1 MIAGLYRLARPFL
14 HALDPETAH
23 GLAIAAL
30 KRAPIRRPKPDD
42 PRLRIELFGRTFPNP
57 VGLAP
62 GFDKQAEV
70 PDALLALGFGFV
82 ELGGVVPEPQA
93 GNPRPRLFRL
103 DRDRAVINRMGL
115 NSDGLEAVAARLSAR
130 QGRPGIVGINIGPNK
145 ETSDRIADFVRAIEK
160 LCGLV
165 DFITVNVSSPN
176 TPGLRDL
183 QGEAFLDELLA
194 QAVEARDKADDGRA
208 KTALLLKIAP
218 DIDLGTLDA
227 IVAAATARAVDGLVV
242 SNTTVARNSL
252 IETKLASE
260 AGGLSGRPLF
270 TASTRLCAE
279 AYLRLE
285 GRLPIVGVG
294 GIDSAETAWMKI
306 RAGASLIE
314 FYSALVFEGPPLIRE
329 IVHGLLWR
337 LEAEQLSSLSSFVGR
352 DAARIA
358 RGELLV

>member
-1 MIAGLYRLARPFL
+1 MIAPFWPLLRAAL
-14 HALDPETAH
+14 HALSPEPAH
-23 GLAIAAL
+23 LATLAAL
-30 KRAPIRRPKPDD
+30 ERLPRRAPPPDD
-42 PRLRIELFGRTFPNP
+42 PRLAVRAFGLDFPNP
-57 VGLAP
+57 IGLAA
-62 GFDKQAEV
+62 GFDKDARA
-70 PDALLALGFGFV
+70 PDALLGLGFGFV
-82 ELGGVVPEPQA
+82 EIGSVTPRPQP
-93 GNPRPRLFRL
+93 GNPKPRLFRL
-103 DRDRAVINRMGL
+103 TQDRAIVNRMGF
-115 NSDGLEAVAARLSAR
+115 NNEGAEAARRRLAAR
-130 QGRPGIVGINIGPNK
+130 AGRPGLIGVNIGANK
-145 ETSDRIADFVRAIEK
+145 DAADRTADYVAGVRTFAPYAS
-160 LCGLV
+160 
-165 DFITVNVSSPN
+165 FFTVNISSPN

-194 QAVEARDKADDGRA
+194 RAVEARDKADDGRA